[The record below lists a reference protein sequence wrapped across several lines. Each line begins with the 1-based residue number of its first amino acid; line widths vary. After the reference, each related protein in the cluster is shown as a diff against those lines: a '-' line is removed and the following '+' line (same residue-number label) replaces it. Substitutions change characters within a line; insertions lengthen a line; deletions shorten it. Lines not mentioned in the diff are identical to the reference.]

1 MCFTTE
7 RMNQTVIPILCS
19 MAALSGCQATDWQ
32 PSRQEAP
39 VIVVEREPDRLED
52 GRALVVQTVLERA
65 LAYPDA
71 KVSNVV
77 VSPNGRFVCGIIR
90 DGERRPY
97 AFKGFFHDG
106 SWSVVGP
113 HLVREGSW
121 DEPENLRRSVRAA
134 AECGRAGAVVAF
146 PAAAS
151 EH

>member
-1 MCFTTE
+1 
-7 RMNQTVIPILCS
+7 MNQTMILILCS
-19 MAALSGCQATDWQ
+19 IVALSGCQATDRQ
-32 PSRQEAP
+32 PSPQEVP
-39 VIVVEREPDRLED
+39 VIVVERDPDRLED

-97 AFKGFFHDG
+97 AFKGFLHDG

-121 DEPENLRRSVRAA
+121 DEPENLTRSVSFV
-134 AECGRAGAVVAF
+134 AECSRAGAAVAV

>member
-1 MCFTTE
+1 M
-7 RMNQTVIPILCS
+7 
-19 MAALSGCQATDWQ
+19 
-32 PSRQEAP
+32 
-39 VIVVEREPDRLED
+39 IVVKRDLDRLDD

-71 KVSNVV
+71 EVSNVA
-77 VSPNGRFVCGIIR
+77 VSPSGRFVCGIIR
-90 DGERRPY
+90 DGEHRPY

-121 DEPENLRRSVRAA
+121 DEPENLRRSVRVAG
-134 AECGRAGAVVAF
+134 ECSRAGAVVTV
-146 PAAAS
+146 PVAAS